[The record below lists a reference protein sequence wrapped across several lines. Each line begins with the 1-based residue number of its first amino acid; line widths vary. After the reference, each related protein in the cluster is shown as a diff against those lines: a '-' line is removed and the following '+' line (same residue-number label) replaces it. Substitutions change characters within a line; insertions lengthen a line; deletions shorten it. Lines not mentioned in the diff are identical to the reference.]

1 MNEIDIKNLLRI
13 DSKAEEQKVIDFI
26 QKSIKKLGRDGAV
39 IGLSGG
45 LDSSTCAYLLEK
57 ALGKDRI
64 LALILPERDSSPTNM
79 NHARLVARN
88 LNLKTVEID
97 ITDVLKKIGVYEV
110 GPEEL
115 NKESD
120 WTKLEI
126 RKMFKEGIHNV
137 AAFWFTKVRSRM
149 LHLYY
154 HAWVHNYAV
163 AGTLDKSERT
173 VGCYDVHGD
182 GACDI
187 ALLRHLYK
195 TQIRQLAIEI
205 GVPAEIIQ
213 KPSSA
218 DLFGNQSWE
227 KVLGMTY
234 EQLDEVLCGIEKGY
248 ERSQLTQ
255 IFPKE
260 LIKSIEEMSEQGKF
274 KRSLPLS
281 LQ

>member
-1 MNEIDIKNLLRI
+1 MSEINIKNLLKI
-13 DSKAEEQKVIDFI
+13 DSKAEEQKIIDFI
-26 QKSIKKLGRDGAV
+26 QKGIKKLSRDGAV

-45 LDSSTCAYLLEK
+45 LDSSTCAYLLKK
-57 ALGKDRI
+57 ALEKDRI
-64 LALILPERDSSPTNM
+64 LALILPERDSSPMNM

-97 ITDVLKKIGVYEV
+97 MTDILKKMGVYEV

-115 NKESD
+115 KKESD
-120 WTKLEI
+120 WEKLEI

-137 AAFWFTKVRSRM
+137 AAFWFTKVRLRM

-163 AGTLDKSERT
+163 AGTLDKSEWT
-173 VGCYDVHGD
+173 TGCYDEHGD
-182 GACDI
+182 GVSDI
-187 ALLRHLYK
+187 TLLRHLYK
-195 TQIRQLAIEI
+195 TQIRQLAIDI
-205 GVPAEIIQ
+205 GVPAEITQ

-218 DLFGNQSWE
+218 DLYGNQSWE
-227 KVLGMTY
+227 KVLGFTY
-234 EQLDEVLCGIEKGY
+234 EQLDQVLYGIEKGY

-255 IFPKE
+255 IFRKE
-260 LIKSIEEMSEQGKF
+260 LIESIEGMVEKAKI

-281 LQ
+281 LH

>member
-1 MNEIDIKNLLRI
+1 MNEIDIRNLLKI
-13 DSKAEEQKVIDFI
+13 DSKAEEQKIIDFV
-26 QKSIKKLGRDGAV
+26 QKGIKNLNRDGAV

-64 LALILPERDSSPTNM
+64 LALILPERDSSPINM

-88 LNLKTVEID
+88 LHLKAVEID
-97 ITDVLKKIGVYEV
+97 MTDIVEKMGVYEV

-115 NKESD
+115 KKESD

-137 AAFWFTKVRSRM
+137 GAFWFTKVRLRMVHLFYHSR
-149 LHLYY
+149 
-154 HAWVHNYAV
+154 VHNYAV
-163 AGTLDKSERT
+163 AGTLDKSEWT
-173 VGCYDVHGD
+173 IGCYDEHGD
-182 GACDI
+182 GVSDI
-187 ALLRHLYK
+187 TLLRHLYK
-195 TQIRQLAIEI
+195 TQIRQLAKDV

-218 DLFGNQSWE
+218 DLYGNQAWE

-234 EQLDEVLCGIEKGY
+234 EQLDQILYGIEKGY
-248 ERSQLTQ
+248 ERSQLTK
-255 IFPKE
+255 IFGKE
-260 LIKSIEEMSEQGKF
+260 LVESIEKMSEQAKF

-281 LQ
+281 LP